1 MNKFSKNRS
10 VNDRYW
16 AIPIKYCTEVPASR
30 CKSFVVMDMMGKN
43 VVCAWRNDNL
53 CRVGRPFLCRLVVN
67 NGKRGFIY
75 KDRFY
80 SLETKYG
87 WVF

>member
-1 MNKFSKNRS
+1 
-10 VNDRYW
+10 
-16 AIPIKYCTEVPASR
+16 
-30 CKSFVVMDMMGKN
+30 MDVMGKN

-53 CRVGRPFLCRLVVN
+53 CRVGRPFLCRLVIN